1 MIDATIQQGVE
12 KDTPS
17 AKKVR
22 NPELVRC
29 FRHEGERCTRC
40 DGSGYR
46 LRRHCAGCG
55 QPAGRTS
62 RGGKALMGLRDRRG
76 RDQHFYCV
84 GCHPELG
91 REVAVLEE
99 MDS

>member
-17 AKKVR
+17 TKVR
-22 NPELVRC
+22 NPELVWC
-29 FRHEGERCTRC
+29 FKHESEDCPRC

-46 LRRHCAGCG
+46 HSGLWAGCG
-55 QPAGRTS
+55 APAARPS
-62 RGGKALMGLRDRRG
+62 QDGKALICVCNRRG
-76 RDQHFYCV
+76 RDQPFYCL

-91 REVAVLEE
+91 RGPVVLEG
-99 MDS
+99 MGD